1 MMVLLDP
8 ASVEGLVAA
17 VNGTMLVPAIAG
29 TLATLG
35 LLIWSLRTASA
46 ERARERPR
54 QDRRKGS
61 LSDRRDPRE
70 ALALVGDAL
79 AATHNP
85 RVLLPVILEVITES
99 TGASGGQIVAS
110 GREVA
115 WIGTVGG
122 SDAPTLSLPLG
133 YTGDGDTTLLLHSG
147 DNGFSTETK
156 ELAEWLASQAAV
168 ALENARLHAVVQ
180 HQAITDDLTGLV
192 NRRRFM
198 DALQAEIERARKFG
212 SPLTVVLTDLDDF
225 KRVNDDHGH
234 HAGDDVLRA
243 FAGLVRSHV
252 RDVDVPSRIGG
263 EEFAILL
270 PETDSADAASVAERM
285 RHSLSVVPVPVG
297 EHESVQMT
305 SSFGVAELHDG
316 QSGDD
321 LMRAADTALYAAK
334 AAGKNCVATGTDA
347 N

>member
-1 MMVLLDP
+1 MTGLLDQ
-8 ASVEGLVAA
+8 ASVEGLTAA
-17 VNGTMLVPAIAG
+17 VNGTMLVVAIAG

-54 QDRRKGS
+54 QDRRQGS

-79 AATHNP
+79 AATHTP
-85 RVLLPVILEVITES
+85 RVLLPVIPES
-99 TGASGGQIVAS
+99 TGASGGEIVAS

-122 SDAPTLSLPLG
+122 SDAPALSLPLG
-133 YTGDGDTTLLLHSG
+133 YTGDGDTTLLLHSA

-234 HAGDDVLRA
+234 HAGDEVLRA
-243 FAGLVRSHV
+243 FARLVRSHV
-252 RDVDVPSRIGG
+252 RDVDVPRRLGG

-334 AAGKNCVATGTDA
+334 AAGKNCVATGTNA
-347 N
+347 K

>member
-1 MMVLLDP
+1 
-8 ASVEGLVAA
+8 
-17 VNGTMLVPAIAG
+17 MLVLAIAG
-29 TLATLG
+29 TLATVG
-35 LLIWSLRTASA
+35 LLIWTLRSTSSA
-46 ERARERPR
+46 QAQERPR
-54 QDRRKGS
+54 RDRRKGS
-61 LSDRRDPRE
+61 SSDRRDPRE

-99 TGASGGQIVAS
+99 TGASGGQIFAS
-110 GREVA
+110 GREVG
-115 WIGTVGG
+115 WIGTVGA
-122 SDAPTLSLPLG
+122 DAPTLTLPLG
-133 YTGDGDTTLLLHSG
+133 YTADGDTTLLLHSG
-147 DNGFSTETK
+147 DNGFSSETK

-297 EHESVQMT
+297 ENETVRMT
-305 SSFGVAELHDG
+305 SSFGVAELVDG

-334 AAGKNCVATGTDA
+334 AAGKNCVATGTSA
-347 N
+347 K

>member
-1 MMVLLDP
+1 MMVLLDQ
-8 ASVEGLVAA
+8 ASVEGLLAA
-17 VNGTMLVPAIAG
+17 VNGTMLVVAIAG

-61 LSDRRDPRE
+61 LSDRRDPR
-70 ALALVGDAL
+70 
-79 AATHNP
+79 
-85 RVLLPVILEVITES
+85 
-99 TGASGGQIVAS
+99 
-110 GREVA
+110 
-115 WIGTVGG
+115 
-122 SDAPTLSLPLG
+122 DAPTLSLPLG

-243 FAGLVRSHV
+243 FARLVRSHV

-305 SSFGVAELHDG
+305 SSFGVAELVDG

-334 AAGKNCVATGTDA
+334 AAGKNCVATGTNA
-347 N
+347 K